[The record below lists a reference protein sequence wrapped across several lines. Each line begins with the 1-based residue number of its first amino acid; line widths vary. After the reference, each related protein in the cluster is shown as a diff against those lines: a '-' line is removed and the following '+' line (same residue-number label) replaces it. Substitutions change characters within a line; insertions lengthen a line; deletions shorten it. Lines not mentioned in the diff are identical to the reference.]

1 MLKKQKETKQTLTR
15 SVENTMEQK
24 QHNGIEKKPKL
35 HNWQTRSNV
44 TTKMNQV
51 EIEKYEKKSGYI
63 FSANINLIALIKEKY
78 NN

>member
-15 SVENTMEQK
+15 SVEN
-24 QHNGIEKKPKL
+24 NGIEIAQWNRKKPKL

-51 EIEKYEKKSGYI
+51 EIGEKYEKNQDI
-63 FSANINLIALIKEKY
+63 FLVPILI
-78 NN
+78 